1 MTASCT
7 ASLLP
12 LTVSHKER
20 RATLSRLPFFALMS
34 SGYDLDGEAVV
45 KPVKRYLFLCFLLLL
60 TLDAWAAEPIQ
71 PVILV
76 MGDSLSAA
84 YGIDVEDGWVNLL
97 QARLDAQNC
106 SVRVINA
113 SVSGETSSGGLARLP
128 ALLDRYT
135 PSLVVLELGGNDG
148 LRGQPLSALH
158 SNLTE
163 MIKLSRNAGA
173 QTVLAGMQIPPS
185 YGRRYADQFAQ
196 IYPTLAEQ
204 HALALIP
211 FLLENVATDLNLMQ
225 RDGIHPAAEAQPRIL
240 DNVWRSLQPLL
251 EQGGQGGCEQ

>member
-1 MTASCT
+1 M
-7 ASLLP
+7 
-12 LTVSHKER
+12 
-20 RATLSRLPFFALMS
+20 
-34 SGYDLDGEAVV
+34 
-45 KPVKRYLFLCFLLLL
+45 KPVKRYLLLCFSLLL
-60 TLDAWAAEPIQ
+60 TLGASASNPAPS
-71 PVILV
+71 VILV

-113 SVSGETSSGGLARLP
+113 SVSGETSSGGLTRLP

-135 PSLVVLELGGNDG
+135 PALVILELGGNDG
-148 LRGQPLSALH
+148 LRGQPLSALQD
-158 SNLTE
+158 NLNE
-163 MIKLSRNAGA
+163 MIELSRDVGA
-173 QTVLAGMQIPPS
+173 QTLLAGMQIPPS

-196 IYPTLAEQ
+196 IYTTLAEQ
-204 HALALIP
+204 HALPLIP
-211 FLLENVATDLNLMQ
+211 FLLDGVAGNLDLMQ
-225 RDGIHPAAEAQPRIL
+225 RDGIHPTAEAQPRIL